1 MARRRRE
8 PERRFELPGI
18 QDLSKEQDEARAR
31 RKECQHLVVGG
42 PGTGKSILALIR
54 ARRHHRDRDDYVFLV
69 YNHLLHRASGQLF
82 GDDLSSS
89 TWITWFRGVFRD
101 LTGEPAPRLPAERAG
116 GFEHIDWKGV
126 ADIIEALPSSTSF
139 KAPFLVIDEGQDM
152 PPEFYTSLIDL
163 GFEHFFVVADQNQQI
178 TDQNSSRRELQDCLG
193 IETSKVIE
201 LDLNYR
207 NRYRVAR
214 LAHEFYTGDPA
225 SPPPQLPVPGRGSTS
240 TPQLWSYAPEN
251 FDGLVERILRLAD
264 RDPSRLIGVIAPNNK
279 VRHCYFDAL
288 RRLVD
293 TVTLDHDPPR
303 IRTHFSGQDPSEVSF
318 DRGGILV
325 INAQACKGLE
335 FDIAMLADID
345 KHIIRRDDPD
355 RTKRLFYVMVA
366 RAREQVFL
374 FMQKGASRAI
384 EEILPRDI
392 EVLQR
397 RDL

>member
-1 MARRRRE
+1 MARRRRR

-18 QDLSKEQDEARAR
+18 QDLSKEQEAVRAR
-31 RKECQHLVVGG
+31 PREGQHLVVGG

-69 YNHLLHRASGQLF
+69 YNHLLHRACGQLF
-82 GDDLSSS
+82 GDDLAGS
-89 TWITWFRGVFRD
+89 TWITWFQRVFCD
-101 LTGEPAPRLPAERAG
+101 LTGRPVPRLPAERAR
-116 GFEHIDWKGV
+116 GFKHIDWKGV

-139 KAPFLVIDEGQDM
+139 KTPFLVIDEGQDM

-201 LDLNYR
+201 LELNYR

-214 LAHEFYTGDPA
+214 LAREFYTGDPA
-225 SPPPQLPVPGRGSTS
+225 SPPPQLPALGRGPA
-240 TPQLWSYAPEN
+240 PQLWSYAPEN
-251 FDGLVERILRLAD
+251 FDGLVKRILKLAD
-264 RDPSRLIGVIAPNNK
+264 RDPSRLIGVIAPNNE
-279 VRHCYFDAL
+279 VRQRYFDAL

-293 TVTLDHDPPR
+293 TVALDHDPPL
-303 IRTHFSGQDPSEVSF
+303 IETHFSGKDPSEVSF

-325 INAQACKGLE
+325 INTQACKGLE
-335 FDIAMLADID
+335 FDVAMLADID
-345 KHIIRRDDPD
+345 KHIIQRDDPD
-355 RTKRLFYVMVA
+355 RTKRYFYVMVA

-384 EEILPRDI
+384 EETLPRDT

>member
-8 PERRFELPGI
+8 PERRFELPRIEELG
-18 QDLSKEQDEARAR
+18 KEQEAVRAR
-31 RKECQHLVVGG
+31 PREGRHLVVGG
-42 PGTGKSILALIR
+42 PGIGKSILALIR

-69 YNHLLHRASGQLF
+69 YNHLLHRACGQLF
-82 GDDLSSS
+82 GDGLSSS

-116 GFEHIDWKGV
+116 GFEPIDWKGV
-126 ADIIEALPSSTSF
+126 ADIIEALPSSTSS
-139 KAPFLVIDEGQDM
+139 KAQFLVIDEGQDM
-152 PPEFYTSLIDL
+152 PPEFYISLFDL

-178 TDQNSSRRELQDCLG
+178 TDRNSSRRELQDCLG

-201 LDLNYR
+201 LELNYR

-214 LAHEFYTGDPA
+214 LAREFYTGDPA
-225 SPPPQLPVPGRGSTS
+225 SPPPQLPALGRGP

-251 FDGLVERILRLAD
+251 FDGLVERILKLAD
-264 RDPSRLIGVIAPNNK
+264 HDPSRLIGVIAPNNE
-279 VRHCYFDAL
+279 VRQRYFDGL

-318 DRGGILV
+318 DRGGILI

-335 FDIAMLADID
+335 FDVAMLADID
-345 KHIIRRDDPD
+345 RHIVHGDDPD
-355 RTKRLFYVMVA
+355 RTRRLFYVMVA

-384 EEILPRDI
+384 EEILPRDTEI
-392 EVLQR
+392 MQR